1 MDSSIFCCCC
11 ENSDFT
17 IYYIQNAWSASS
29 CCIWEYGS
37 WTSADFIFVCIRC
50 IPYRL
55 RKEDEEEKDDLE
67 NRIEVVMVSS
77 PNRTDLVFPK
87 VWPCLFHQVFR
98 TQTVIVAVLLPIC
111 LFGSCPSFFQFPSF
125 LLLSGWMGRWWDCV
139 RSCLQRSHRRSRS
152 ERKSQSRFRFCSP
165 SSAALNWC
173 FALKIRLNFI
183 LFFVFRK
190 FPLEFG
196 TSKAR
201 VDKIHAPWKE
211 AAKDSC
217 LL

>member
-55 RKEDEEEKDDLE
+55 RKEDEEEKGDLE

-98 TQTVIVAVLLPIC
+98 TQNCYCCCSFANLPVWFLPFI
-111 LFGSCPSFFQFPSF
+111 FSVSFF
-125 LLLSGWMGRWWDCV
+125 
-139 RSCLQRSHRRSRS
+139 
-152 ERKSQSRFRFCSP
+152 
-165 SSAALNWC
+165 SS
-173 FALKIRLNFI
+173 
-183 LFFVFRK
+183 VV
-190 FPLEFG
+190 
-196 TSKAR
+196 R
-201 VDKIHAPWKE
+201 VDGKMMRLCTK
-211 AAKDSC
+211 
-217 LL
+217 LLAEKP

>member
-152 ERKSQSRFRFCSP
+152 ERY
-165 SSAALNWC
+165 WT
-173 FALKIRLNFI
+173 KIRQKFTVSQKQVGGLQNRPNSLLNPEKNKENEWQQ
-183 LFFVFRK
+183 RENK
-190 FPLEFG
+190 KW
-196 TSKAR
+196 SKQ
-201 VDKIHAPWKE
+201 
-211 AAKDSC
+211 
-217 LL
+217 